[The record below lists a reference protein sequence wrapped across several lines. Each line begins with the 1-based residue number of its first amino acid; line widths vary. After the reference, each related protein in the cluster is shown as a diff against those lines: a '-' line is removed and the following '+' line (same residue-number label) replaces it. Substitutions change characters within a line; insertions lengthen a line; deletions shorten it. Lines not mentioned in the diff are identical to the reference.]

1 MIDNEMKTDNT
12 MDSNYYCVIM
22 AGGAGT
28 RFWPVSRTARPKQ
41 FLDITGT
48 GKSFLRYTFERF
60 AGIFPVENIIVV
72 TTARYDRLVMEQI
85 PELLPENLLVEPY
98 VRDTAPCIAYA
109 TYTILKRNPDA
120 TMVVSPADHLIMDED
135 KFRKTVIDALDY
147 ASKTDVLMTMGIRP
161 TKADSNY
168 GYIQAVGG
176 KAAFEN
182 EEPMPVKTFTEK
194 PDPALAKVFID
205 SGEFFWNAGIFAW
218 NARIIR
224 QEMEKYIPE
233 VTRLFAGWENVFGT
247 PVEPEFIGRAYSD
260 CIKISIDY
268 GVMEKTDRAWIY
280 PARFGWA
287 DIGNWEA
294 LYGNYDKKDNH
305 GNAFISGERLSDGNR
320 NLLVYSKKK
329 DKLMAIKG
337 LDNFMVIDTDDVLLI
352 CPKDDRKFKDFIAG
366 IAMPDYEEFR

>member
-1 MIDNEMKTDNT
+1 
-12 MDSNYYCVIM
+12 MDKNYYCVIM

-28 RFWPVSRTARPKQ
+28 RFWPVSRTAYPKQ
-41 FLDITGT
+41 FLDMAGT

-60 AGIFPVENIIVV
+60 AGIIPAENIIVV
-72 TTARYDRLVMEQI
+72 TTSRYTDLVKGQI

-98 VRDTAPCIAYA
+98 GRDTAPCIIYA
-109 TYTILKRNPDA
+109 TYTLLKRNPDA

-135 KFRKTVIDALDY
+135 KFRKTISDALDY
-147 ASKTDVLMTMGIRP
+147 AAKTDVLMTLGIRP
-161 TKADSNY
+161 TKPDSNY
-168 GYIQAVGG
+168 GYIQAAGG
-176 KAAFEN
+176 KAAFEK

-194 PDPALAKVFID
+194 PDAALAKVFLD

-218 NARIIR
+218 NARTIR
-224 QEMEKYIPE
+224 EEAEKHIPE
-233 VTRLFAGWENVFGT
+233 VTRLFAGWENVIGS
-247 PVEPEFIGRAYSD
+247 PMEKEFIERAYSD

-294 LYGNYDKKDNH
+294 LYSHYDRKDNH

-320 NLLVYSKKK
+320 NLLVYSRKK
-329 DKLMAIKG
+329 DKLVAIKG
-337 LDNFMVIDTDDVLLI
+337 LENFMVIDTDDVLLI
-352 CPKDDRKFKDFIAG
+352 CSKDDRQFKDLIAG
-366 IAMPDYEEFR
+366 IAMPDFEDFR

>member
-1 MIDNEMKTDNT
+1 
-12 MDSNYYCVIM
+12 MDKNYYCVIM

-28 RFWPVSRTARPKQ
+28 RFWPVSRTAYPKQ
-41 FLDITGT
+41 FLDMAGT

-60 AGIFPVENIIVV
+60 AGIIPAENIIVV
-72 TTARYDRLVMEQI
+72 TTSRYTDLVKGQI

-98 VRDTAPCIAYA
+98 GRDTAPCIIYA
-109 TYTILKRNPDA
+109 TYTLLKRTPDA

-135 KFRKTVIDALDY
+135 KFRKTISDALDY
-147 ASKTDVLMTMGIRP
+147 AAKTDVLMTLGIRP
-161 TKADSNY
+161 TKPDSNY
-168 GYIQAVGG
+168 GYIQAAGG
-176 KAAFEN
+176 KAAFEK

-194 PDPALAKVFID
+194 PDAALAKVFLD

-218 NARIIR
+218 NARTIR
-224 QEMEKYIPE
+224 EEAEKHIPE
-233 VTRLFAGWENVFGT
+233 VTRLFAGWENVIGS
-247 PVEPEFIGRAYSD
+247 PMEKEFIERAYSD

-294 LYGNYDKKDNH
+294 LYSHSDRKDNH

-320 NLLVYSKKK
+320 NLLVYSRKK
-329 DKLMAIKG
+329 DKLVAIKG
-337 LDNFMVIDTDDVLLI
+337 LENFMVIDTDDVLLI
-352 CPKDDRKFKDFIAG
+352 CPKDDRQFKDFIAG
-366 IAMPDYEEFR
+366 IAMPDFEDFR